1 MLSRKIFFN
10 TFIAAG
16 ARVIGLAL
24 SLITIGLI
32 SRYLGQAGFGYYST
46 ILAFLF
52 FFTIVADLGLYSI
65 CLREISR
72 PKANEKKIASNAF
85 TLRFF
90 VGLLVFVLAPLI
102 IYFFP
107 YPSQIKWG
115 VLIGALGFW
124 LMSNQQVLTGVF
136 QKYLRMGRVA
146 LAELIARVVQLVL
159 VAVFVWQGMDFLFI
173 ISALTVSALFN
184 FVLVF
189 IFSRK
194 YIPIS
199 FEFDFKFWRSLL
211 KESLPLGLAV
221 IFTLIYFRLDTLM
234 LSLMKPAADVG
245 IYNLGYK
252 FLESLIFFPV
262 MFIGLVMPL
271 MSEYALS
278 AKEKFKKV
286 VQKALDV
293 LLIFAIP
300 LMIGTFFLSEQLVVL
315 IAGQEFILSSGVLDI
330 LIIAVGVIFLSVLFS
345 NMIISLRKQ
354 KVLVYVYG
362 LGAIINLIANF
373 IFIPKYSYY
382 GAAATTVI
390 TEFIV
395 VCLMLIVLFKIL
407 RYLPSFRSFVK
418 PFLAGSVMAL
428 LLYFLADLSL
438 FVLIFLG
445 ASAYFSALYL
455 LGDASV
461 KKVFSLIQGKV

>member
-107 YPSQIKWG
+107 YPSQVKWG

-252 FLESLIFFPV
+252 FLES
-262 MFIGLVMPL
+262 
-271 MSEYALS
+271 
-278 AKEKFKKV
+278 
-286 VQKALDV
+286 
-293 LLIFAIP
+293 
-300 LMIGTFFLSEQLVVL
+300 
-315 IAGQEFILSSGVLDI
+315 
-330 LIIAVGVIFLSVLFS
+330 
-345 NMIISLRKQ
+345 
-354 KVLVYVYG
+354 
-362 LGAIINLIANF
+362 
-373 IFIPKYSYY
+373 
-382 GAAATTVI
+382 
-390 TEFIV
+390 
-395 VCLMLIVLFKIL
+395 
-407 RYLPSFRSFVK
+407 
-418 PFLAGSVMAL
+418 
-428 LLYFLADLSL
+428 
-438 FVLIFLG
+438 
-445 ASAYFSALYL
+445 
-455 LGDASV
+455 
-461 KKVFSLIQGKV
+461 